1 MRVFVP
7 IVPIFASLA
16 GALSGCGGASANG
29 SASASV
35 SVSIHDDLQ
44 TAPVALQGCAQGDI
58 GAQMQLIAD
67 LRESYHEMIVCGG
80 LSLQFNNSITSVIA
94 NALLQKAMGTPL
106 TYQGHGVYATPNGV
120 MWIRVSTA
128 AGPLDFNATDPQ
140 SYLQGLN
147 VSVNANGMI
156 GGAMSS
162 GGGWG
167 SMLGKAAGHAD
178 VKVSFQSPGPGFQL
192 LGITMADAMKG
203 KFDLGT
209 IERSLGSLIFVEN
222 RVQVNN
228 QQGQTSIVYSLQSP
242 PTKIIDMS
250 SAKKVPMQLASIQA
264 TNAATG
270 QTVAITKWTMDYK
283 GDGGTVLD
291 GTIGMDVT
299 GGAFPFHVEMT
310 YPHRKEPD
318 ITLSCGTSGAAPVSP
333 QPPMQ

>member
-167 SMLGKAAGHAD
+167 
-178 VKVSFQSPGPGFQL
+178 
-192 LGITMADAMKG
+192 
-203 KFDLGT
+203 
-209 IERSLGSLIFVEN
+209 
-222 RVQVNN
+222 
-228 QQGQTSIVYSLQSP
+228 
-242 PTKIIDMS
+242 
-250 SAKKVPMQLASIQA
+250 
-264 TNAATG
+264 
-270 QTVAITKWTMDYK
+270 
-283 GDGGTVLD
+283 
-291 GTIGMDVT
+291 
-299 GGAFPFHVEMT
+299 
-310 YPHRKEPD
+310 
-318 ITLSCGTSGAAPVSP
+318 
-333 QPPMQ
+333 